1 MQFKRLNNMTG
12 MDTVLNRR
20 IATIFVTEFDSF
32 RRCLLELINVESVD
46 DFQFNLHKIR
56 PSLIIFELDK
66 VVKQF
71 ENLSRRKRDG
81 DLVSDQDPEF
91 LTAIAETD
99 LQISNVR
106 EFLNSL

>member
-1 MQFKRLNNMTG
+1 MEFKRLNNMTG

-32 RRCLLELINVESVD
+32 RRCLLELINAESVD

-71 ENLSRRKRDG
+71 ENLSRRKKDG
-81 DLVSDQDPEF
+81 DLVSDQDPEYI
-91 LTAIAETD
+91 TALAETD
-99 LQISNVR
+99 LQISNVKK
-106 EFLNSL
+106 FLNSL

>member
-1 MQFKRLNNMTG
+1 
-12 MDTVLNRR
+12 MDPVLNRR
-20 IATIFVTEFDSF
+20 IATIFVTEFDAF
-32 RRCLLELINVESVD
+32 RRCLLELINTETVD

-71 ENLSRRKRDG
+71 ENLSRRKKDG
-81 DLVSDQDPEF
+81 DLVSDQDPEYI
-91 LTAIAETD
+91 TAIAETE
-99 LQISNVR
+99 LQISNVK

>member
-1 MQFKRLNNMTG
+1 
-12 MDTVLNRR
+12 MDPVLNRR

-32 RRCLLELINVESVD
+32 RRCLLELINDESVD

-66 VVKQF
+66 LVKQF
-71 ENLSRRKRDG
+71 ENLSRRKKDG
-81 DLVSDQDPEF
+81 KLVSDQDSEF
-91 LTAIAETD
+91 TTAVSETD
-99 LQISNVR
+99 FQISNVR

>member
-1 MQFKRLNNMTG
+1 MKFKRLNNMTG
-12 MDTVLNRR
+12 MDPVLNRR
-20 IATIFVTEFDSF
+20 IATIFVTEFDAF
-32 RRCLLELINVESVD
+32 RRCLLELINTESVD